1 MVLIFPHFCIIFRY
15 SKTYVLGA
23 YSPYTK
29 HSLISRYQE
38 EFGRTALQA
47 DAIFDRCLVH
57 LYTHL
62 FKGWHMSY
70 LHYLCLLAHSRVQ
83 QILCCVFVLFV
94 FVLCAQCCQF
104 LWIVHSWLL
113 LRFPQTFICSCYS
126 LVFSWWCFL
135 LLWLCFPSARIWMIV
150 AWFVA
155 GMSSSILI
163 VWNVFGCAW
172 RNILFNLL
180 YQSPILFIVCGHS
193 ESKLF
198 HVERLE
204 PSAKFGERCK
214 NSLKILKGVI
224 RIR

>member
-1 MVLIFPHFCIIFRY
+1 MLLLLGMSWGRLYLQSFVGRLVAYLRY
-15 SKTYVLGA
+15 T
-23 YSPYTK
+23 
-29 HSLISRYQE
+29 
-38 EFGRTALQA
+38 
-47 DAIFDRCLVH
+47 
-57 LYTHL
+57 L
-62 FKGWHMSY
+62 F
-70 LHYLCLLAHSRVQ
+70 
-83 QILCCVFVLFV
+83 VFACVLFNTYCV
-94 FVLCAQCCQF
+94 VFLFCLYSSCASSVASFSGLFIPDCSFVLCAQRCQF

-193 ESKLF
+193 ESRLF

-204 PSAKFGERCK
+204 PSAKFCEWCK
-214 NSLKILKGVI
+214 KSLKILKG
-224 RIR
+224 